1 MTPAKKSG
9 TVERV
14 IESGRE
20 AEEFALE
27 AVRKFLDTV
36 DGAFPDVGREGP
48 RRKIIDSAFKMT
60 EQLVETWTQLA
71 ETIPDVIRERR
82 RLRPPRRVG
91 ARKVTAKKVTAK
103 KATAKKAAKRTTG
116 KVAKRAPAEEG
127 CEADHPQ
134 GCQARS
140 SPEGCEPDH
149 PQGRQARC
157 LRRRLRSGL
166 RLPRNRG
173 HGFKPALL
181 PADQR

>member
-91 ARKVTAKKVTAK
+91 ARKVTAKKMTAK

-116 KVAKRAPAEEG
+116 KVAKRAPAKK
-127 CEADHPQ
+127 AS
-134 GCQARS
+134 A
-140 SPEGCEPDH
+140 
-149 PQGRQARC
+149 
-157 LRRRLRSGL
+157 
-166 RLPRNRG
+166 
-173 HGFKPALL
+173 
-181 PADQR
+181 